1 MLAKRGIRSS
11 TLMMVFYLPMV
22 ELGHI
27 PYRHMVKEY
36 EDCALYSSLILSYS
50 FSASLCSHR
59 VIHIKGSYKRVS
71 YQVLNLSHSPSQ
83 RGPLG
88 LPYNG
93 EKKLIMTFLRF
104 DTMSIQPT
112 NLKSIIPLLEGYYYG
127 FRLQHS

>member
-59 VIHIKGSYKRVS
+59 VIFVKDSYNGFHFKFITQSHLS
-71 YQVLNLSHSPSQ
+71 YQ
-83 RGPLG
+83 RGHLG
-88 LPYNG
+88 QLYNG
-93 EKKLIMTFLRF
+93 DKKLIMTFL
-104 DTMSIQPT
+104 MMI
-112 NLKSIIPLLEGYYYG
+112 
-127 FRLQHS
+127 